1 MPSQNL
7 LRPREAPPD
16 LTRVSVIIPTYNRSA
31 GICRCVTAL
40 FAQELNGVT
49 VDVHV
54 VDDGST
60 DDTAEVLS
68 DLMDRSDPSD
78 RSELREPSV
87 RLHLHHQSNAGP
99 SAARN
104 RGAEAADADLL
115 LFTDDDCEP
124 EPGWV
129 MGLVNAGWDGRLGGA
144 AGCIVSPD
152 GSNWVSR
159 YCRYIHYN
167 EFPKKKDMRLGLLT
181 FVNTANC
188 AYLRRAFL
196 ELGGFDPLFSHIGYE
211 DVDFARRMTLLG
223 YRLEYVKEAVVHHYH
238 RETVEAFRDAFRKRG
253 RADILLAEVWGEGDP
268 LERALRDE
276 IRELR
281 RLKLRR
287 LLMYVNAL
295 ALRNEGVAKEDA
307 LGYARLEWLKS
318 FARQEG
324 AIEML
329 RGLIAGTQ
337 STTRGARLPDY
348 GIPPKRALR
357 KVRRQLREERD
368 RELKPIAESEP
379 CLA

>member
-1 MPSQNL
+1 MPSPNL

-31 GICRCVTAL
+31 GIRRCVTAL
-40 FAQELNGVT
+40 LGQELNGVS
-49 VDVHV
+49 VDIHI

-60 DDTAEVLS
+60 DDTPLALS
-68 DLMDRSDPSD
+68 DLSASSDRSDNTASIHIH
-78 RSELREPSV
+78 R
-87 RLHLHHQSNAGP
+87 QANQGP

-104 RGAEAADADLL
+104 RGAEAAETDLL

-124 EPGWV
+124 EPNWV

-144 AGCIVSPD
+144 AGCIISPD
-152 GSNWVSR
+152 ASNWVSR

-167 EFPKKKDMRLGLLT
+167 EFPKKKDMQLGLLT

-196 ELGGFDPLFSHIGYE
+196 ELDGFDPLFSHVGYE

-223 YRLEYVKEAVVHHYH
+223 YRLEYVKEAVVRHYH
-238 RETVEAFRDAFRKRG
+238 RESVDAFREAFRKRG
-253 RADILLAEVWGEGDP
+253 RAAILLAEVWGEGDP
-268 LERALRDE
+268 LKQALRE
-276 IRELR
+276 ETRELN
-281 RLKLRR
+281 RLRLRR

-295 ALRNEGVAKEDA
+295 ALRNEGVPKEDA
-307 LGYARLEWLKS
+307 LGYARLEWLKAV
-318 FARQEG
+318 ARQEG

-329 RGLIAGTQ
+329 IGLIEGKQ
-337 STTRGARLPDY
+337 STTRGAYLPDY
-348 GIPPKRALR
+348 SLPPKRALR
-357 KVRRQLREERD
+357 KIRRQLREERD
-368 RELKPIAESEP
+368 RTQEPAETET

>member
-31 GICRCVTAL
+31 GIRRCVTAL
-40 FAQELNGVT
+40 LAQELDGVS
-49 VDVHV
+49 VEVHI

-60 DDTAEVLS
+60 DDTPCALS
-68 DLMDRSDPSD
+68 DLTALSDQRKDRI
-78 RSELREPSV
+78 RVQAHR
-87 RLHLHHQSNAGP
+87 QSNQGP

-104 RGAEAADADLL
+104 RGAEAADTDLL

-124 EPGWV
+124 EPDWV
-129 MGLVNAGWDGRLGGA
+129 MGLVDAGWDGRLGGA

-152 GSNWVSR
+152 ASNWVSR

-167 EFPKKKDMRLGLLT
+167 EFPKKKDMQLGLLT

-223 YRLEYVKEAVVHHYH
+223 YRLKYVNQAIVRHYH
-238 RETVEAFRDAFRKRG
+238 RETVDAFQEAFRKRG
-253 RADILLAEVWGEGDP
+253 RADILLAEVWGEGDA
-268 LERALRDE
+268 LEQALRE
-276 IRELR
+276 EKRELN
-281 RLKLRR
+281 RLKFRR
-287 LLMYVNAL
+287 MLMYVNAL
-295 ALRNEGVAKEDA
+295 ALRNEGVPKEDA

-318 FARQEG
+318 AARQEG
-324 AIEML
+324 ALEML
-329 RGLIAGTQ
+329 RCLIDGTQ
-337 STTRGARLPDY
+337 STTRAAHLPDY
-348 GIPPKRALR
+348 GLPPKKALR
-357 KVRRQLREERD
+357 RMRRQLREEQE
-368 RELKPIAESEP
+368 REKKRAEEP
-379 CLA
+379 SPCVV